1 MRKRIWLLASCAIAG
16 VGFGLAA
23 ADAPPGHL
31 ADDLSASSLT
41 DPISTSPKENSTAS
55 SGATAPTP
63 ETSASNAVP
72 SARTGAVVT
81 ADQQVFETADPAGP
95 PAKNSKLIHAEY
107 RTRAGASERAKV
119 RLVGAG
125 GDASPFDDPAA
136 TGEESITAANLAGH
150 PVAASN
156 APRGSAHPPRI
167 ALSDAS
173 AQSGFDAAQAPIV
186 TAQWVKKSPLS
197 VGQECACD
205 LVIKNAGKVAA
216 KELSVDAFFPGSVRL
231 THSEPMPTDNQDHVT
246 WLIPTLGAG
255 EERVV
260 HVTLLP
266 SKRGELATTALV
278 RFSAQASNVFV
289 VEEPLL
295 NISVRG
301 PQELMVG
308 DPATQS
314 VTISNPGT
322 GIAHNV
328 TIEARITKGLEH
340 PHGERLTVHVGS
352 LNPGETRLVRLPL
365 VAVAGGPQTIAIQAS
380 AAGDLHRELTTKI
393 TVVAPKV
400 NVAAEGPGFRY
411 VGCKAAY
418 VITVASDGAPSNN
431 VHVTHALP
439 EGFRF
444 VSADKGG
451 EYDEA
456 TRTVS
461 WFIGHLELKEAVRLK
476 VELAT
481 TAIGTHV
488 HNFVAVA
495 EQGARSDAKLET
507 VVDGTASPEVEII
520 AQNNPVAIGVETAY
534 EIHVR
539 NDGTKAAEN
548 VAICCVIPEA
558 VEMLRA
564 EGATASTPAGS
575 EKGVVAFQ
583 PISLVDPGK
592 TAIYRVYVRG
602 HKAGNHRFRVRL
614 IADSIKEPLV
624 CDEMTKFYAE

>member
-1 MRKRIWLLASCAIAG
+1 MRKRIWLLASCGIVG
-16 VGFGLAA
+16 VGFGLLA
-23 ADAPPGHL
+23 ADSPPGHL
-31 ADDLSASSLT
+31 ADELSALSLT
-41 DPISTSPKENSTAS
+41 DPISTSPTNGSQGFSRDTAQ
-55 SGATAPTP
+55 TP
-63 ETSASNAVP
+63 ENAAGKASRSEQAG
-72 SARTGAVVT
+72 TVVT
-81 ADQQVFETADPAGP
+81 ADQQLFEAADSVGP
-95 PAKNSKLIHAEY
+95 SAKDSKLIHAEY
-107 RTRAGASERAKV
+107 RTRAGASERTKV
-119 RLVGAG
+119 RLVAAG
-125 GDASPFDDPAA
+125 GDASPFDDP
-136 TGEESITAANLAGH
+136 SDAG
-150 PVAASN
+150 AASAAAAASSGQPAAAAS
-156 APRGSAHPPRI
+156 APRGSAHPTRMSL
-167 ALSDAS
+167 ADAS
-173 AQSGFDAAQAPIV
+173 APGGLDATQAPVV
-186 TAQWVKKSPLS
+186 TVQWVKKSPLN

-205 LVIKNAGKVAA
+205 MVIKNAGKAIA
-216 KELSVDAFFPGSVRL
+216 KEVSVDAYFPATVRL

-246 WLIPTLGAG
+246 WAIPTLGAG

-260 HVTLLP
+260 HITLVP
-266 SKRGELATTALV
+266 SKRGELATSALV
-278 RFSAQASNVFV
+278 RFSARASNVFV

-295 NISVRG
+295 NLSVHG
-301 PQELMVG
+301 PKDLMVG
-308 DPATQS
+308 DPATQ
-314 VTISNPGT
+314 TITITNPGT
-322 GIAHNV
+322 GVARNV

-340 PHGERLTVHVGS
+340 PHGERLTVQVGS

-365 VAVAGGPQTIAIQAS
+365 VAVAGGPQTIEIHAS
-380 AAGDLHRELTTKI
+380 AAGDLRRELTTQI
-393 TVVAPKV
+393 AVVAPSVKV
-400 NVAAEGPGFRY
+400 TAEGPSFRY

-418 VITVASDGAPSNN
+418 LITVASDGAPSNN
-431 VHVTHALP
+431 VHVTHTLP

-456 TRTVS
+456 TRTIN
-461 WFIGHLELKEAVRLK
+461 WFLGHLELKEAARLK

-520 AQNNPVAIGVETAY
+520 AQNNPVEIGVETAY

-539 NDGTKAAEN
+539 NDGTKAAEH
-548 VAICCVIPEA
+548 VAICCEIPEA

-564 EGATASTPAGS
+564 EGATAASPAGS
-575 EKGVVAFQ
+575 EKRLLSFH
-583 PISLVDPGK
+583 PIALVDPGK

-602 HKAGNHRFRVRL
+602 LKAGNHRFRVRL